1 MFSVI
6 KNLIYNYMIA
16 FNSEFVVLGTK
27 YVHAFPNL
35 TLPKELSLQ
44 ICLSRQMYKLKI
56 DETPKI

>member
-1 MFSVI
+1 
-6 KNLIYNYMIA
+6 MIA